1 MVQIPSLILMNFYC
15 SFTKWNMDTYVNLSW
30 FADLKVVIRK
40 HNSRV
45 VSMNDGYVKVVENE
59 CKVKDI
65 AKITQP
71 CSSFFFAVARIKRI
85 IHWLQYVWLNCYS
98 KSYGLE
104 TPVKF
109 LMFFWNCLGVESDLF
124 NSVSTVIFRPAS
136 RC

>member
-1 MVQIPSLILMNFYC
+1 MDQRDCMVQIPSLILMNFYC

-45 VSMNDGYVKVVENE
+45 VSMNDGYVRVVENE

-71 CSSFFFAVARIKRI
+71 CSSFFCCCENQENYTSTAICVTKLLFEVIWLGNTCQISHVFLELFRRRIGFI
-85 IHWLQYVWLNCYS
+85 
-98 KSYGLE
+98 
-104 TPVKF
+104 
-109 LMFFWNCLGVESDLF
+109 
-124 NSVSTVIFRPAS
+124 
-136 RC
+136 